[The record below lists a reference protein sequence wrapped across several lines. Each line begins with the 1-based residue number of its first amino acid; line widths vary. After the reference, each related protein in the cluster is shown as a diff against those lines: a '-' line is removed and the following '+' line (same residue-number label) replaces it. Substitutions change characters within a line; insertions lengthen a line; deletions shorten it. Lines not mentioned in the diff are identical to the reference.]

1 GVIFLLVP
9 GLRAPLPTPSATAA
23 EVNIAVASRAVAPL
37 HGIGGLER
45 AVADVCSALADRGH
59 HVTLVTATPT
69 HGAADDSLLRVDE
82 LITVPWAG
90 GQMFRRGG
98 VLDRVVHYPH
108 FVRRVTKALE
118 ARGTV
123 FDAAIGHGAATAAF
137 VPLLDTGQ
145 VRRLLINPHG
155 MEEFSATGLKGMLLA
170 PQRALVRRAAR
181 QADRAIALDSF
192 LVPDVMRHLGLPRER
207 VAIVPNGIDVAR
219 VDRLTGL
226 VSPPH
231 DGPPVIVS
239 LARIEPNKG
248 LDVLAAALGM
258 IRDQLPDGWR
268 WLHIGDGA
276 ARPQVEEA
284 ITRAGIG
291 AHATL
296 LGRLSDEEL
305 HRTLATANLFV
316 HPTRY
321 EGSPLVML
329 EAMAHRLPIVASA
342 VGGIP
347 DKVIPDETGWLV
359 PPDDPAA
366 LGVAIHSALGQP
378 PAILRAVGE
387 RGRARVLAYF
397 SLTQVV
403 DELIALLDTIPP
415 RAARLRTGAEG
426 MDA

>member
-1 GVIFLLVP
+1 LE
-9 GLRAPLPTPSATAA
+9 A
-23 EVNIAVASRAVAPL
+23 EACSTVADVNVVVASRAVAPL
-37 HGIGGLER
+37 HGVGGLER

-69 HGAADDSLLRVDE
+69 HSAADDSVLRVSE
-82 LITVPWAG
+82 LITVPWAEG
-90 GQMFRRGG
+90 GRLRRGG
-98 VLDRVVHYPH
+98 VLDRAVHYPR
-108 FVRRVTKALE
+108 FVRRVAEALQ
-118 ARGTV
+118 ARDTV
-123 FDAAIGHGAATAAF
+123 FDAAIGHGAAAAAF
-137 VPLLDTGQ
+137 IPLHETGQ

-155 MEEFSATGLKGMLLA
+155 MEEFSADGLKRALLA

-181 QADRAIALDSF
+181 HADRAIALDAF
-192 LVPDVMRHLGLPRER
+192 LVPDVMHNLGLVRER

-219 VDRLTGL
+219 VDRLAGP
-226 VSPPH
+226 VVPPT
-231 DGPPVIVS
+231 DDAPTIVS

-258 IRDQLPDGWR
+258 IRDALPADWR

-276 ARPQVEEA
+276 ARPQVEAA
-284 ITRAGIG
+284 IRRAGIG
-291 AHATL
+291 MHATL
-296 LGRLSDEEL
+296 LGRLPDAEL
-305 HRTLATANLFV
+305 HRTLAAATLFV

-329 EAMAHRLPIVASA
+329 EAMTHRLPIVASA

-366 LGVAIHSALGQP
+366 LSAAIHSALSLS

-387 RGRARVLAYF
+387 RGRTRVLAHF

-403 DELIALLDTIPP
+403 DELIALLGTIP
-415 RAARLRTGAEG
+415 LHG
-426 MDA
+426 